1 MSFESD
7 QAALFAEEE
16 FEYISEKD
24 LAGAITDEN
33 DEGSAPGIDITL
45 NSLWVTQENGE
56 QLHIK
61 HFAPQTSAAHL
72 PGDYESLPG
81 LGRRV
86 FMLHGEAESG
96 RVFYDSKSKGLA
108 WYLAHQ
114 GYEVFVA
121 DLGGRGRSLVPDG
134 DMSTLSVQQIIHS
147 AIPKLLQAIANKPI
161 EQGEETYFGCGA
173 DIWVGHGFGTVML
186 SAAWASM
193 PDYLRTAQQ
202 MIFFSGRRRV
212 TNQKKISQLF
222 STLLG
227 NPLMQKWVSRCNSF
241 PAKKLGIGSANES
254 VGWYANYLNW
264 MTNPRWLGED
274 GIDYARTL
282 LVKPLPPI
290 LHLAAQQE
298 GVCANLR
305 DARSFINELGP
316 HDARLMV
323 YDKIGDSSRSHNHL
337 SMLLDE
343 SAEHDIFPDLADWLQ
358 STWGEKY
365 APEAV
370 KNFAAPLPKGVQA
383 YYTQEEYD
391 PTPERAFHRDE
402 FQFA

>member
-7 QAALFAEEE
+7 QAALFAEDELL
-16 FEYISEKD
+16 SLPEKD
-24 LAGAITDEN
+24 LPEALVDEN
-33 DEGSAPGIDITL
+33 VEESAPRIDIAL

-56 QLHIK
+56 QLHLK
-61 HFAPQTSAAHL
+61 RFAPQTGETAL
-72 PGDYESLPG
+72 PGDSEGLPG

-108 WYLAHQ
+108 WYLANQ

-147 AIPKLLQAIANKPI
+147 AVPKLLQAIANTPV
-161 EQGEETYFGCGA
+161 EEGDETYFGCGA
-173 DIWVGHGFGTVML
+173 DIWIGHGFGTVML

-212 TNQKKISQLF
+212 TNQKRLSQLF
-222 STLLG
+222 NTLLG
-227 NPLMQKWVSRCNSF
+227 HPLMQKWVSRCNSF

-264 MTNPRWLGED
+264 MTNPRWLGEE
-274 GIDYARTL
+274 GIDYARNL

-305 DARSFINELGP
+305 DVRSFINELGP

-323 YDKIGDSSRSHNHL
+323 YDKVGDTNRAHNHL
-337 SMLLDE
+337 SMLLDT

-358 STWGEKY
+358 STRDETCKS
-365 APEAV
+365 EAF
-370 KNFAAPLPKGVQA
+370 NSFAAPLPEGVQA
-383 YYTQEEYD
+383 YYTKENYD
-391 PTPERAFHRDE
+391 TAPGGAFHRDE